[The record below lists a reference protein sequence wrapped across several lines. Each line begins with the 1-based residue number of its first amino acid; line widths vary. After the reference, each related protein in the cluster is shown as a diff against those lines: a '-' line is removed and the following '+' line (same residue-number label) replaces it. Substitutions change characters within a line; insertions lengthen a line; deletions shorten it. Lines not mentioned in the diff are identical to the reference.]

1 MKEQAPQIQ
10 SFNPAKTIIFHSMTG
25 SASGSAWGGP
35 TSILDVSHLH
45 VQATKPTFLSKF
57 LMEAVRKTLHDGKTI
72 LQKTCAEH
80 VLSGTQIPDYRSQKE
95 VLSSSFDSLNL
106 MKNLHAFLVSS
117 KFQIVF
123 KPQDTDGSGNGVIK
137 MQLEIDSS
145 WKGKLDWQ
153 QNQNANAFDSI
164 AYKNFFPKMC
174 FLANQL
180 SV

>member
-1 MKEQAPQIQ
+1 MSCQERRAWTTGPKKKSCQA
-10 SFNPAKTIIFHSMTG
+10 
-25 SASGSAWGGP
+25 
-35 TSILDVSHLH
+35 
-45 VQATKPTFLSKF
+45 
-57 LMEAVRKTLHDGKTI
+57 AVT
-72 LQKTCAEH
+72 AE
-80 VLSGTQIPDYRSQKE
+80 
-95 VLSSSFDSLNL
+95 NL

-174 FLANQL
+174 FSANQL